1 MSNGQKGYSVTA
13 RSYNWCPESVEWAH
27 IVFPVYL
34 PCDFSFPHYYPLH
47 IYTHFMCSSVHPWC
61 SVTGWAWKMS
71 DSDFSLSSKPLRFP
85 DGLGVLT
92 DPFLVQPCLSCER
105 KCCPVPPPPR
115 PRLTP
120 SLCLVDIAAS
130 ESIEEML
137 LKAEIAWEER
147 MKESPSVPSLAQEE
161 LYEEILHDLPE
172 LSSKL

>member
-1 MSNGQKGYSVTA
+1 MRGSA
-13 RSYNWCPESVEWAH
+13 A
-27 IVFPVYL
+27 
-34 PCDFSFPHYYPLH
+34 
-47 IYTHFMCSSVHPWC
+47 
-61 SVTGWAWKMS
+61 
-71 DSDFSLSSKPLRFP
+71 LS
-85 DGLGVLT
+85 
-92 DPFLVQPCLSCER
+92 
-105 KCCPVPPPPR
+105 PPPR